1 LARQFISAGKAAAAA
16 VSPPEFRQEE
26 QHQGSRQWDG
36 DDENLLGEISQVKK
50 EEDDW
55 AHTHTLA
62 DGILFSSRDQKLR

>member
-1 LARQFISAGKAAAAA
+1 MARQFISAGKAAAAA

-26 QHQGSRQWDG
+26 HQGSRQWDG

-50 EEDDW
+50 EDDW

>member
-1 LARQFISAGKAAAAA
+1 MARQFISARKAAAAA

-26 QHQGSRQWDG
+26 EHQGSRQWDG

-50 EEDDW
+50 EDDW

>member
-50 EEDDW
+50 EDDW
-55 AHTHTLA
+55 AHTHTHWPME
-62 DGILFSSRDQKLR
+62 FSFPQEIRS